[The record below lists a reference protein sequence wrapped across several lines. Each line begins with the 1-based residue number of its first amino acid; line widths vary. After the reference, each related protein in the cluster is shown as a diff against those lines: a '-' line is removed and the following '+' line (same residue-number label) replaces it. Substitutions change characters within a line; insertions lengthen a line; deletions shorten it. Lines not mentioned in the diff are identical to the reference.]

1 MRINSIP
8 PKDLYLQYVSSA
20 RDMTPAVTKTSLGS
34 DKVELTESA
43 KTFSAALR
51 AAKAGIGGEAN
62 AASKVEGIKRRIE
75 QNDYHIPGIAVA
87 EKMLGL

>member
-8 PKDLYLQYVSSA
+8 PKDLYLQYVNST
-20 RDMTPAVTKTSLGS
+20 RDITPSVTRASLGS
-34 DKVELTESA
+34 DKVELTDSA

-51 AAKAGIGGEAN
+51 AAKAGIGGEVN
-62 AASKVEGIKRRIE
+62 ATSKVEGIKKRIE
-75 QNDYHIPGIAVA
+75 ENDYHIAGITVA